1 MEYIRAE
8 SNMADVIYTILHTTI
23 RSVYPKYYPQEVA
36 DFFCRLHSKE
46 HILEGIASGNMGVL
60 IDGGAAVGTGCF
72 DGNHITGVYVL
83 PFHQKKGCGSHI
95 MDCLETE
102 IAKEYDTAVLEASLP
117 GVCMYE
123 RRGYK
128 TVGHGVCML
137 EQDVKLVYEKM
148 EKKLV

>member
-83 PFHQKKGCGSHI
+83 PFHQKRAAGRISWIAWKPRSRRNMIRLFWRPPCRAFACMSAAATKQWDTGC
-95 MDCLETE
+95 
-102 IAKEYDTAVLEASLP
+102 
-117 GVCMYE
+117 VCWNRM
-123 RRGYK
+123 
-128 TVGHGVCML
+128 
-137 EQDVKLVYEKM
+137 
-148 EKKLV
+148 